1 VKKTFSKEEKGMSK
15 YDYIIIGAG
24 SSGAPLAARLSEDPD
39 KEVLLIEAGDD
50 YPDSDQFRE
59 DLLNA
64 SFMSGA
70 VPGHPNNWAYT
81 GYLTPELPYS
91 VPRGKILGGSS
102 SLNGC
107 YFIRGTKADFDRWEE
122 AGNTEWSYEKVLP
135 YYKKAEN
142 DLNFGDTDIHSS
154 KGPVPVYREMEN
166 PYGMTKA
173 FYQACKDLGF
183 KYEEDKNAS
192 GEPGYGP
199 VPLNAVDGIRI
210 NTGLS
215 YINPNRD
222 RKNLTVSGKTFV
234 RRVIFNEKK
243 AIGVEVERNGG
254 TEVIHGKEIVLS
266 AGAFNTPHLLML
278 SGIGPKDELEA
289 VGVDVVHNL
298 PGVGKKFSD
307 HPDIQMGYKPNKVP
321 GPDEQRDNLQSALN
335 FTSTGS
341 EHPGDLE
348 IMLMSM
354 PLGASMLGE
363 SKFKGIAD
371 IVKRPSQTLK
381 SMKGISK
388 KRFLQQAMH
397 QGDMMIVIGLQYSKG
412 RGNITITS
420 KDPHQYPRIDYH
432 YLENEY
438 DLSRMREAM
447 RTAVKILTSDAYK
460 PYFKKLTEIDEATLN
475 DDDKLNAWLRSHLAS
490 AIHASGSA
498 KMGPSNDPEAVV
510 DQYGRVHGMEGL
522 WVADTSIFPIV
533 PSRGPAAT
541 AIMVG
546 ERVADFIKEFSK
558 DKEKVSN

>member
-1 VKKTFSKEEKGMSK
+1 MTK
-15 YDYIIIGAG
+15 YDFIIIGAG
-24 SSGAPLAARLSEDPD
+24 SAGAPLAARLSEEPN
-39 KEVLLIEAGDD
+39 KKVLLIEAGPD
-50 YPDSDQFRE
+50 YPDSDQFPE
-59 DLLNA
+59 DLLSA
-64 SFMSGA
+64 SYMAGA

-81 GYLTPELPYS
+81 GNLTPELPYS

-107 YFIRGTKADFDRWEE
+107 YFIRAPKADFDRWVE
-122 AGNTEWSYEKVLP
+122 AGNTEWAYEKVLP
-135 YYKKAEN
+135 YYIKLEN

-154 KGPVPVYREMEN
+154 KGPVPIYRELEK

-183 KYEEDKNAS
+183 SYEEDKNAG

-210 NTGLS
+210 NTGLA
-215 YINPNRD
+215 YINPNRN
-222 RKNLTVSGKTFV
+222 RKNLIVSGNTFV
-234 RRVIFNEKK
+234 RKIIFNGKK
-243 AIGVEVERNGG
+243 AIGVEVERYGD
-254 TEVIHGKEIVLS
+254 TEVIYGDQIVLS

-278 SGIGPKDELEA
+278 SGIGPSEELEA
-289 VGVDVVHNL
+289 VGIDVIHNL

-307 HPDIQMGYKPNKVP
+307 HPDIQMGYKPNQVP

-335 FTSTGS
+335 FTSKGS

-348 IMLMSM
+348 IMLMSL
-354 PLGASMLGE
+354 PLGASMLGA
-363 SKFKGIAD
+363 SGSMFKGITD
-371 IVKRPSQTLK
+371 IIKRPGKTLK
-381 SMKGISK
+381 SVKGISK
-388 KRFLQQAMH
+388 KRFIQQAMH
-397 QGDMMIVIGLQYSKG
+397 QGDMMVVIGLQYSKG

-420 KDPHQYPRIDYH
+420 KDPHVYPKIDYH

-447 RTAVKILTSDAYK
+447 RTAIRILTSDAYK

-475 DDDKLNAWLRSHLAS
+475 DDEKLNVWLRSHLAS

-498 KMGPSNDPEAVV
+498 KMGPSSDPEAVV

-541 AIMVG
+541 ATMAG
-546 ERVADFIKEFSK
+546 ERIADFIKQYTNE
-558 DKEKVSN
+558 KEEVNQ